1 MHEFGLCES
10 IMEAV
15 ERRAKGRPVS
25 GVRVQVGALHRVDEA
40 SLVSAFALVA
50 EGTVAADA
58 QMEFVELPV
67 RLRCRTCGQES
78 ASPDLLGY
86 CPRCQAPDPELLG
99 GDELLLESIT
109 VAEPA

>member
-10 IMEAV
+10 IVEAV
-15 ERRAKGRPVS
+15 EQRAQGRPVS
-25 GVRVQVGALHRVDEA
+25 GVRVRVGALHRVDEE
-40 SLVSAFALVA
+40 SLVAAFALVA

-58 QMEFVELPV
+58 QMQFVELPI

-78 ASPDLLGY
+78 EGPELLGY
-86 CPRCQAPDPELLG
+86 CPHCQAPDPELLG